1 MNCKVAADESSGTAS
16 ARLTIMKHAIEPLK
30 YRYLRQA
37 AKESMGMVI
46 SDEALRQT

>member
-16 ARLTIMKHAIEPLK
+16 ARLTIMKDAIDPLK
-30 YRYLRQA
+30 YRYHRQA
-37 AKESMGMVI
+37 AKESVGLAI